1 MVLEREAAVVT
12 LCRFQEHPVDGVKV
26 HRVIEALLGTGAFK
40 GGHPLRR
47 VMFGDAAHPEL
58 EVEDVREDNPL
69 AADYMRDEEDGVT
82 IGDALE
88 CEGRLV
94 ESVHE
99 AEVLGS
105 QREAQ
110 VAYVVVLGGGRP

>member
-1 MVLEREAAVVT
+1 
-12 LCRFQEHPVDGVKV
+12 
-26 HRVIEALLGTGAFK
+26 
-40 GGHPLRR
+40 
-47 VMFGDAAHPEL
+47 MFGDAAHPEL

-105 QREAQ
+105 Q
-110 VAYVVVLGGGRP
+110 